1 VLVTFQG
8 AALQRFLARGDS
20 PTVAYRALR
29 HLDAHNA
36 KFGASGWMD
45 AWTEFDDEHGLRFE
59 IVAEGGSAYVRKK
72 VLRAALEGE
81 QRIWAA
87 REPQRASLTAENYTF
102 LERGVGPEGLAAVA
116 ITPRRKDVLL
126 VEGAIF
132 VEPDAGDLR
141 RIEGT
146 LSKAPSFWTRRV
158 EIVRR
163 YERIAGVR
171 VPVSIESVASILI
184 VGRSTFKM
192 TYEYETING
201 QHVGDPRPQRSR
213 GDVTH

>member
-1 VLVTFQG
+1 
-8 AALQRFLARGDS
+8 
-20 PTVAYRALR
+20 
-29 HLDAHNA
+29 
-36 KFGASGWMD
+36 MD
-45 AWTEFDDEHGLRFE
+45 AWTEFDDEHGLQFE
-59 IVAEGGSAYVRKK
+59 IVAEGGSGYVRKK

-102 LERGVGPEGLAAVA
+102 LERGLGPEGLAAVA

-132 VEPDAGDLR
+132 VEPDQGDLR

-163 YERIAGVR
+163 YERIAGVHR
-171 VPVSIESVASILI
+171 RTLHLQDDLPVRDDQRPARRRSASPAERRRHALI
-184 VGRSTFKM
+184 RARCPLNNPDKRSDHSLLIIRKAIANKRNPTA
-192 TYEYETING
+192 
-201 QHVGDPRPQRSR
+201 PRQ
-213 GDVTH
+213 

>member
-1 VLVTFQG
+1 
-8 AALQRFLARGDS
+8 
-20 PTVAYRALR
+20 
-29 HLDAHNA
+29 
-36 KFGASGWMD
+36 MD
-45 AWTEFDDEHGLRFE
+45 AWTEFDEEHGLRFE
-59 IVAEGGSAYVRKK
+59 VVAEGGSGYVRKK

-87 REPQRASLTAENYTF
+87 REPHRASLTAENYTF
-102 LERGVGPEGLAAVA
+102 LDRGVGPEGLAAVA

-132 VEPDAGDLR
+132 VEPDEGDLR

-163 YERIAGVR
+163 YERIGGVR
-171 VPVSIESVASILI
+171 VPVSIESVASVLI
-184 VGRSTFKM
+184 AGRSTFRM

-201 QHVGDPRPQRSR
+201 QHVGDPRPQRR
-213 GDVTH
+213 DGVAH